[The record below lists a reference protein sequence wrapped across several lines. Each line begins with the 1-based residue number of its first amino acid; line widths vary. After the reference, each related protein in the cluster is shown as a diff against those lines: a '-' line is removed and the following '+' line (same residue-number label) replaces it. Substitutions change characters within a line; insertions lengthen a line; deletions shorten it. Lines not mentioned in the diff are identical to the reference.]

1 MEEVSILHLVLR
13 ATCDDLMLQ
22 LELDDGDGLMHLSH
36 ELDTLLIV
44 GLISVPELRSK
55 GLAGIL
61 AIYLH
66 R

>member
-13 ATCDDLMLQ
+13 AAGDDLMLE
-22 LELDDGDGLMHLSH
+22 LELDDGDGLVHLSH

-44 GLISVPELRSK
+44 GLISIPKLRSK
-55 GLAGIL
+55 GLAWIL
-61 AIYLH
+61 AIDLH